1 MAKNKKEQQQEQNK
15 ERPAEE
21 AAEPKQ
27 APAPESKGSKIKAKK
42 EDGEKEKLKA
52 ERDEYL
58 SLLQRERADFENYKR
73 RNQAAISEAYQNAAI
88 DVATKFLP
96 LMDNL
101 EYALKAAGEE
111 ETPIKQGVALI
122 AKQMQEILD
131 SLGIEEIE
139 AEGQPFDPNF
149 HNAVMQEDAAEGEES
164 GAVKEV
170 LMRGYK
176 MKDRILR
183 HSMVKVTK

>member
-27 APAPESKGSKIKAKK
+27 AAAPESKGSKIKAKK

-122 AKQMQEILD
+122 AKQMQEILA

>member
-1 MAKNKKEQQQEQNK
+1 MAKNKKDQQQEQNK

-27 APAPESKGSKIKAKK
+27 EAAPESKGSKIKAKK

-111 ETPIKQGVALI
+111 DTPIKQGVALI
-122 AKQMQEILD
+122 AKQMQEILA

-139 AEGQPFDPNF
+139 AEGQSFDPNF

>member
-1 MAKNKKEQQQEQNK
+1 
-15 ERPAEE
+15 
-21 AAEPKQ
+21 
-27 APAPESKGSKIKAKK
+27 
-42 EDGEKEKLKA
+42 
-52 ERDEYL
+52 
-58 SLLQRERADFENYKR
+58 
-73 RNQAAISEAYQNAAI
+73 
-88 DVATKFLP
+88 
-96 LMDNL
+96 
-101 EYALKAAGEE
+101 
-111 ETPIKQGVALI
+111 
-122 AKQMQEILD
+122 MQEILA

>member
-1 MAKNKKEQQQEQNK
+1 MANKDYYETLGIKK
-15 ERPAEE
+15 DASAEE
-21 AAEPKQ
+21 
-27 APAPESKGSKIKAKK
+27 
-42 EDGEKEKLKA
+42 
-52 ERDEYL
+52 
-58 SLLQRERADFENYKR
+58 
-73 RNQAAISEAYQNAAI
+73 
-88 DVATKFLP
+88 
-96 LMDNL
+96 
-101 EYALKAAGEE
+101 
-111 ETPIKQGVALI
+111 
-122 AKQMQEILD
+122 
-131 SLGIEEIE
+131 IEEIE